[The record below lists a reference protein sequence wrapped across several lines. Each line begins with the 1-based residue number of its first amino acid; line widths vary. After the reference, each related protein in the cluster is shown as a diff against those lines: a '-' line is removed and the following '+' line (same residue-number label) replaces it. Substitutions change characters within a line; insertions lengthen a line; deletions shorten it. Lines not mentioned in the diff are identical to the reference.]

1 MSNALN
7 WFEIPVTD
15 LARAREFYGR
25 VLQAELRE
33 ETMGGT
39 SMAIFPYQDGG
50 VGGALIVGEHHVPG
64 ATGALVYLNAGDD
77 LGGAL
82 RRVEEAG
89 GKVVMGA
96 TPLPGTIGSIAIFL
110 DSEGNRTALHSPPQG
125 A

>member
-1 MSNALN
+1 MSNALS

-15 LARAREFYGR
+15 LARAKEFYGK

-33 ETMGGT
+33 EAIGGT
-39 SMAIFPYQDGG
+39 SMALFPYDGG
-50 VGGALIVGEHHVPG
+50 VGGALIAGEQHVPS
-64 ATGALVYLNAGDD
+64 ATGALIYLDAGGD

-96 TPLPGTIGSIAIFL
+96 TKLTDAIGSIAIFL

>member
-15 LARAREFYGR
+15 LARAKEFYGR

-33 ETMGGT
+33 ETVGGT
-39 SMAIFPYQDGG
+39 SMALFPYDGG
-50 VGGALIVGEHHVPG
+50 VGGALIAGEQHVPS
-64 ATGALVYLNAGDD
+64 AMGALIYLNAGND

-96 TPLPGTIGSIAIFL
+96 TKLTDTIGSIAVFL

>member
-1 MSNALN
+1 MSNALS

-15 LARAREFYGR
+15 LVRAKEFYGK
-25 VLQAELRE
+25 VLQAELRDWTTGE
-33 ETMGGT
+33 T
-39 SMAIFPYQDGG
+39 SMALFPYQDGG
-50 VGGALIVGEHHVPG
+50 VGGALVAGEHHVPG
-64 ATGALVYLNAGDD
+64 TAGALVYLNAGGD

-89 GKVVMGA
+89 GKVVMGE
-96 TPLPGTIGSIAIFL
+96 TMLPDDIGSIAVFL

>member
-1 MSNALN
+1 MKNALN

-15 LARAREFYGR
+15 LARAREFYGK

-39 SMAIFPYQDGG
+39 SMALFPYDGG
-50 VGGALIVGEHHVPG
+50 VGGALIAGEQHVP
-64 ATGALVYLNAGDD
+64 ATTGALIYLDAGGD
-77 LGGAL
+77 LGSAL

-96 TPLPGTIGSIAIFL
+96 TKLTDEIGSIAVFL